1 MAAGLDAAV
10 RALGAGRLV
19 GYPTD
24 TLYGLAA
31 KASDPAA
38 VARVYAAKGRPQ
50 GVPLS
55 VAVSSWEEIEALA
68 RLTPARRAFLRRHLP
83 GPYTVLLRP
92 AAKAPLAPSLLAG
105 GSVGIR
111 IPDHPLARELARR
124 AGPITATSANRHGA
138 APTTTRAGAQVQ
150 LGAEVAVY
158 LSGAPRPSGR
168 PSTIVELAGDRPVVR
183 GR

>member
-1 MAAGLDAAV
+1 MADGLDAAV

-38 VARVYAAKGRPQ
+38 VDRVYAAKRRPK
-50 GVPLS
+50 GEPLS
-55 VAVSSWEEIEALA
+55 VAVSSWEEIEGLA
-68 RLTPARRAFLRRHLP
+68 RLTPSSRAFVRRQLP
-83 GPYTVLLRP
+83 GPFTLLLPP
-92 AAKAPLAPSLLAG
+92 AARAPLAPALLAG
-105 GSVGIR
+105 SAVGIR
-111 IPDHPLARELARR
+111 IPDHPMARELARR
-124 AGPITATSANRHGA
+124 AGPITATSANRHGRE
-138 APTTTRAGAQVQ
+138 PSTTRAGAQVQ

-168 PSTIVELAGDRPVVR
+168 PSTIVDLTRDRPIAR
-183 GR
+183 SR